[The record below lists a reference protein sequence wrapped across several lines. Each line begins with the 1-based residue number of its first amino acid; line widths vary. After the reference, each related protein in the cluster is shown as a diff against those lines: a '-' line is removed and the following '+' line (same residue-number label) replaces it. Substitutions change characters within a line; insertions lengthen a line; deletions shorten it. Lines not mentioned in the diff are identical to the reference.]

1 MNVLIKYWSDDWE
14 VVEFWS
20 STILKMGSSFNLL
33 YLISDGPNINLQFL
47 NYFEERRYFAE
58 LHAPL
63 IIRKLGLHT
72 VSETLKNAT
81 RASSWNVRE
90 INKNFI

>member
-33 YLISDGPNINLQFL
+33 YLISDGPNINL
-47 NYFEERRYFAE
+47 
-58 LHAPL
+58 
-63 IIRKLGLHT
+63 
-72 VSETLKNAT
+72 
-81 RASSWNVRE
+81 
-90 INKNFI
+90 